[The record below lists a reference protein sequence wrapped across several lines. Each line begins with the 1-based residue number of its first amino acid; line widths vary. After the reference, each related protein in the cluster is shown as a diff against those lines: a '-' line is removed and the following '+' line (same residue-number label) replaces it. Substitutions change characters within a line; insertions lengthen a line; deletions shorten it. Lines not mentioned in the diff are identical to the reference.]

1 MKKVFL
7 DTNVLVDFLAKRND
21 FYKDAAIIMTLGKRK
36 EIKLYVASMSFATSS
51 YLMSKYY
58 HNDTVAIKNAIRNVI
73 NHCNITVV
81 DRVTIEESTESQF
94 DDFEDAMQY
103 SCAMH
108 CNADYIVTRNLKD
121 FTESSIP
128 CYEPAPFLRA
138 ITEV

>member
-1 MKKVFL
+1 
-7 DTNVLVDFLAKRND
+7 
-21 FYKDAAIIMTLGKRK
+21 
-36 EIKLYVASMSFATSS
+36 MSFATAS
-51 YLMSKYY
+51 YLMEKHYKNDASTIKLTIAKFLKY
-58 HNDTVAIKNAIRNVI
+58 ANV
-73 NHCNITVV
+73 TVV
-81 DRVTIEESTESQF
+81 NRLTIEESITSKF

-138 ITEV
+138 ITEE